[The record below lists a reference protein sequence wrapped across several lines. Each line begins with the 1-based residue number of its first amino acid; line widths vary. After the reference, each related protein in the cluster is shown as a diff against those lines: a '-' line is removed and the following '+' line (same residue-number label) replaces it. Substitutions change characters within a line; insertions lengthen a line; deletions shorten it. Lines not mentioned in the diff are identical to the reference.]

1 MPVNARHSLAPGL
14 LASAL
19 LAAGAALLL
28 AEPAFAQARNPFSV
42 GISEGGGPATGA
54 MGWILAQQGWFER
67 ALSAAVR
74 ASRTDGSAL
83 PWLATLSF
91 FYGVL
96 HAAGPGHG
104 KAVLAAYMVANRRAL
119 RRGIALSFLAALLQA
134 AVAVALVGLLS
145 FVFRATAVGMRDG
158 AALIETVSYVGVAAL
173 GLWLTWRKGASLS
186 AAWRERP
193 RGAGPAGFAPV
204 LAFAG
209 ADEARSPMPYR
220 LGAPACA
227 AHEAPVGRSAFSC
240 TVADA
245 SHLHGPDCGHF
256 HAPDP
261 ATLGDGF
268 SWRDA
273 VSTVVAA
280 GARPCSGAI
289 LVLVF
294 ALAQGIFLAGVA
306 STVVMALGTAIT
318 TAALAATAV
327 LARSVALRLVGSD
340 AGRGALA
347 VRTLELAAALL
358 VLAVGLSL
366 LFGVGPL
373 QSLA

>member
-1 MPVNARHSLAPGL
+1 MTLRRLAVP
-14 LASAL
+14 AV
-19 LAAGAALLL
+19 LAAAAAMML
-28 AEPAFAQARNPFSV
+28 AEPALAQARNPFSV

-67 ALSAAVR
+67 ALSSAVR
-74 ASRTDGSAL
+74 ATRTDASAL
-83 PWLATLSF
+83 PWLAGLSF
-91 FYGVL
+91 VYGVL

-104 KAVLAAYMVANRRAL
+104 KAVLASYMVANRRAL

-134 AVAVALVGLLS
+134 AVAVALVGVLSLL
-145 FVFRATAVGMRDG
+145 FHATATGMRDG
-158 AALIETVSYVGVAAL
+158 AALIETVSYVGVAGL
-173 GLWLTWRKGASLS
+173 GLWLTWRKGAAL
-186 AAWRERP
+186 ALAWRERP
-193 RGAGPAGFAPV
+193 RAAPDLFAPASPT

-209 ADEARSPMPYR
+209 AESPPAARAYR
-220 LGAPACA
+220 LGAPSCA
-227 AHEAPVGRSAFSC
+227 AHEAPAGRSAFAC
-240 TVADA
+240 TAEA
-245 SHLHGPDCGHF
+245 GAAPHLHGPNCGHF

-294 ALAQGIFLAGVA
+294 ALAQGVFAAGIV
-306 STVVMALGTAIT
+306 STLVMALGTAIT

-327 LARSVALRLVGSD
+327 LAKGVALRLAGSG
-340 AGRGALA
+340 AGRGALVA
-347 VRTLELAAALL
+347 RSLEFAAALL

-366 LFGVGPL
+366 LLGVGPL
-373 QSLA
+373 QGLA